1 MCCGSECLS
10 VRRLGHPM
18 SGCLVRVMSG
28 GRFESAER
36 RRPGWDGVVGE
47 GLRRQRGVAHTQE
60 FTPWRCGA
68 AESRAV
74 LQVQAHLVLDGLA
87 VLGVADHRQLQLGH
101 LLHLPVHVDL
111 LQQATH
117 LAPQQ
122 AHRVLL
128 ALALGQQRGAG
139 RVDGRHPVLQV
150 GLVAGLWSREGDEA
164 GRHKKQKKKRYYLI
178 TRQTRA
184 RRDST

>member
-1 MCCGSECLS
+1 MQ
-10 VRRLGHPM
+10 
-18 SGCLVRVMSG
+18 
-28 GRFESAER
+28 AE
-36 RRPGWDGVVGE
+36 
-47 GLRRQRGVAHTQE
+47 
-60 FTPWRCGA
+60 
-68 AESRAV
+68 
-74 LQVQAHLVLDGLA
+74 AHLVLDGLA

-111 LQQATH
+111 LQQAAH

-150 GLVAGLWSREGDEA
+150 GLVAGLGRGGGDEA
-164 GRHKKQKKKRYYLI
+164 ARQKKKKNYLI
-178 TRQTRA
+178 TRRTRA
-184 RRDST
+184 RCDGT